1 MQNIKAVENV
11 KGHLTNAEKEE
22 RAAREELFKRD
33 EVSLVMPDYLADDD
47 VARQFWEKIC
57 ADAEEFKIF
66 DNLDCDV
73 LGTYCSIMSRVVMLR
88 RKYAS
93 AIKGHRKNAEILGI
107 SKELRFQESLQLNY
121 AGKLGLTPE
130 ARMRLAQKVVVPD
143 DDPDDDLYG

>member
-1 MQNIKAVENV
+1 MQNIKAVGNV
-11 KGHLTNAEKEE
+11 KGHLTNEEKEL
-22 RAAREELFKRD
+22 REASENLFSR
-33 EVSLVMPDYLADDD
+33 EGVELVMPEYLREDA
-47 VARQFWEKIC
+47 VAQKFWEQIC
-57 ADAEEFKIF
+57 ADAEEFKLF

-88 RKYAS
+88 RKYWS
-93 AIKGHRKNAEILGI
+93 AIKGHRKNTEILSI

-130 ARMRLAQKVVVPD
+130 ARMRLAQKIVIPD

>member
-1 MQNIKAVENV
+1 MQNIKAVGNV
-11 KGHLTNAEKEE
+11 KGHLTNEEKEM
-22 RAAREELFKRD
+22 REASENLFSR
-33 EVSLVMPDYLADDD
+33 EGVELVMPEYLQEDA
-47 VARQFWEKIC
+47 VAQKFWEQIC
-57 ADAEEFKIF
+57 ADAEEFKLF

-88 RKYAS
+88 RKYWS
-93 AIKGHRKNAEILGI
+93 AIKGHRKNTEILSI

-130 ARMRLAQKVVVPD
+130 ARMRLAQKIVIPD

>member
-22 RAAREELFKRD
+22 RAAREELFERD

-47 VARQFWEKIC
+47 VARKFWEKIC

-88 RKYAS
+88 RKYWS
-93 AIKGHRKNAEILGI
+93 AVKGHRKNSEILGI

-130 ARMRLAQKVVVPD
+130 ARMRLAQKIVITEE
-143 DDPDDDLYG
+143 DPDDDLYG

>member
-1 MQNIKAVENV
+1 MQNIKAVG
-11 KGHLTNAEKEE
+11 KEKEM
-22 RAAREELFKRD
+22 REASENLFSR
-33 EVSLVMPDYLADDD
+33 EGVELVMPEYLQEDA
-47 VARQFWEKIC
+47 VAQKFWEQIC
-57 ADAEEFKIF
+57 ADAEEFKLF

-88 RKYAS
+88 RKYWS
-93 AIKGHRKNAEILGI
+93 AIKGHRKNTEILSI

-130 ARMRLAQKVVVPD
+130 ARMRLAQKIVIPD

>member
-1 MQNIKAVENV
+1 MQNIKAVDNLR
-11 KGHLTNAEKEE
+11 GHLTNEEKEE
-22 RAAREELFKRD
+22 RAAREEMFSRD
-33 EVSLVMPDYLADDD
+33 EVMLKIPEYLNDDD
-47 VARQFWEKIC
+47 VAKSFWEQIC
-57 ADAEEFKIF
+57 KDAEEFKIF

-88 RKYAS
+88 RKYWS
-93 AIKGHRKNAEILGI
+93 AIKGHRKNSEILGI

-130 ARMRLAQKVVVPD
+130 ARMRLAQKIVIPE

>member
-1 MQNIKAVENV
+1 MQNTKALENMT
-11 KGHLTNAEKEE
+11 GHMTNAEKEE
-22 RAAREELFKRD
+22 RAAREGMFTRD
-33 EVSLVMPDYLADDD
+33 EIVLKMPEYLNDDE
-47 VARQFWEKIC
+47 VARKFWEQIC

-88 RKYAS
+88 RKYWS
-93 AIKGHRKNAEILGI
+93 AVKGHRKNAEILGI

-130 ARMRLAQKVVVPD
+130 ARMRLAQKIVIPEE
-143 DDPDDDLYG
+143 DPDDDLYG

>member
-22 RAAREELFKRD
+22 RAAREELFERD

-93 AIKGHRKNAEILGI
+93 AIKGHRKNVEILGI

-143 DDPDDDLYG
+143 GDPDDDLYG